1 MFNQMFV
8 LPVYQILFLVLSISL
23 DFSLTQFCL
32 YWLLI
37 LLLIIISNNSKPF
50 PTNIPKLKDTSLI
63 QSCQTN
69 FFYFIW
75 IIP

>member
-23 DFSLTQFCL
+23 DFSFTQFCL
-32 YWLLI
+32 HWLLI
-37 LLLIIISNNSKPF
+37 LLLIIKSNNSKPF
-50 PTNIPKLKDTSLI
+50 PTNIPKLKNASLI